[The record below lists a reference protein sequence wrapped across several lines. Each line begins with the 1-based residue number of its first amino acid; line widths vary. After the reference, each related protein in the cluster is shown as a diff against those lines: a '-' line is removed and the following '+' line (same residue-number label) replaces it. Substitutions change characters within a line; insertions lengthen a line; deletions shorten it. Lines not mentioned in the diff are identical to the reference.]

1 MKKEKL
7 GEKGKSQ
14 NPVTFKN
21 HPPLGAHTSIAGG
34 IYNAILQGQEIEADV
49 VQIFAKNQMQWQWRE
64 YTEEELERYFGAIR
78 ETGVRPVSVHSAY
91 LINLATDQ
99 PQTWEKSF
107 AAIKDEL
114 RRTEILQIPYLVL
127 HPGSHLGKGEDHG
140 LRRVAESL
148 RHAYEEVAAPTV
160 TVLLETTAGQ
170 GTNLGYRFE
179 HLRDIMDYSGIA
191 NRLAVCLDTCHV
203 FAAGFDLRTAEGW
216 EDMKAA
222 FDEILGWEKL
232 KLIHLNDS
240 RQPVGSRRDRHQ
252 HVGKGEIGEAAF
264 RRIMNDPQMRDI
276 PMVLE
281 IPGGVEAYRED
292 IRLLRSLINK
302 G

>member
-14 NPVTFKN
+14 DPITFKN

-34 IYNAILQGQEIEADV
+34 IFNAILQGQEIEADV
-49 VQIFAKNQMQWQWRE
+49 VQIFAKNQMQWNWRE
-64 YTEEELERYFGAIR
+64 YTAEELERYFNAIR

-99 PQTWEKSF
+99 PDTWKKSF

-127 HPGSHLGKGEDHG
+127 HPGSHLGKGEDYG

-148 RHAYEEVAAPTV
+148 RHAYEELAAPTV

-191 NRLAVCLDTCHV
+191 HRLAVCLDTCHV
-203 FAAGFDLRTAEGW
+203 FAAGFDIRTAWGW
-216 EDMKAA
+216 EAMKTA
-222 FDEILGWEKL
+222 FDDILGWEKL

-264 RRIMNDPQMRDI
+264 RRIMNDPQMQPI